1 MSLEEIKERLEAAF
15 PGAVEEL
22 RTSCKP
28 AGLQVKRGVILELCI
43 WLHSHPDFYMDSLSC
58 LTALDNGPKA
68 GTMEVIYTLYSIPHG
83 HSFQLAC
90 MLDRGQPEI
99 DSVSSIWR
107 SADWHEREA
116 FDFYGIHFKGHPDL
130 RRILLPADW
139 EGFPLKKDYQHQ
151 EKYHGITVK
160 Y

>member
-1 MSLEEIKERLEAAF
+1 MSIEEIKERIEAEF

-22 RTSCKP
+22 RTSSTP
-28 AGLQVKRGVILELCI
+28 ACLQIKRGVLPAVCQ
-43 WLHSHPDFYMDSLSC
+43 WLHSDPVFYMDSLSC
-58 LTALDNGPKA
+58 LTALDNGPEA
-68 GTMEVIYTLYSIPHG
+68 GSLEVIYTLYSIPHG

-90 MLDRGQPEI
+90 LLDRSQPEI
-99 DSVSSIWR
+99 QSVSTIWR
-107 SADWHEREA
+107 TADWHEREA
-116 FDFYGIHFKGHPDL
+116 YDFYGIHFQGHPDL

-139 EGFPLKKDYQHQ
+139 EGHPLKKDYEHQ